1 MMRDERGVALAM
13 VLIFLGVGALLL
25 VPTIR
30 YTASALKLFSVSRET
45 AQVQY
50 SLEATTAQAMWYLQY
65 DTTLR
70 DCDQPLDGTAD
81 DDFAN
86 CVAKYGSWKLG
97 TAGKTTGAFNETL
110 VDTLNGQEVE
120 VSVEVPGALTSP
132 PEPTPAPVAGSC
144 IFDFVDRDPTWVQ
157 VGEPVTYEIFVHNCS
172 TSPSSKNVWR
182 IVVLLPP
189 EFDYVAT
196 SSDCCVDVADTSVF
210 HTWGGGADKE
220 PEVSRCD
227 GAVTAPDPDHPGCQT
242 DDNSLLLAWPSATTN
257 FGGLEAVKIAG
268 GDSEVLTIQAT
279 PNGWGVFYV
288 DVSVCFFSN
297 SPAGCDVD
305 ISGDPVKNKAAV
317 VVGMFNIK
325 GRGKGNAFRASS
337 KLDSG
342 GSDLVSKNP

>member
-1 MMRDERGVALAM
+1 MIREQRGVALAA
-13 VLIFLGVGALLL
+13 VLLFLGVGAILL
-25 VPTIR
+25 VPTLG

-86 CVAKYGSWKLG
+86 CVAKYGSWKLA
-97 TAGKTTGAFNETL
+97 TSGKTTGAFNETQ

-120 VSVEVPGALTSP
+120 ISVEVPGALTSP
-132 PEPTPAPVAGSC
+132 PEPTPTPAAGSC
-144 IFDFVDRDPTWVQ
+144 VFDFADRDPTWVQ
-157 VGEPVTYEIFVHNCS
+157 VGEPVTYEVFVHNCS
-172 TSPSSKNVWR
+172 TSPSSKDLRR

-196 SSDCCVDVADTSVF
+196 STDCCVDVADTSVF
-210 HTWGGGADKE
+210 HTWGGGEDKE

-227 GAVTAPDPDHPGCQT
+227 GAVTAPDPDYPGCQT
-242 DDNSLLLAWPSATTN
+242 DDNSLLLGWPDLTGR
-257 FGGLEAVKIAG
+257 FGGSTAVKIGG
-268 GDSEVLTIQAT
+268 GDVEVLTFQAT
-279 PNGWGVFYV
+279 PNGWGVFYI
-288 DVSVCFFSN
+288 DVSTCYFAASA
-297 SPAGCDVD
+297 SGCDTE

-325 GRGKGNAFRASS
+325 GRGKGNAFGASS
-337 KLDSG
+337 KLDAG
-342 GSDLVSKNP
+342 GSGLVSKNP